1 MKKIFNTYAIV
12 WAIALITFNAITFV
26 SVAATCGFKALLPS
40 FWIGYAFITVTL
52 LVNLAISSVLMKP
65 EKANKSFMNLS
76 VGYIAFIALIGSTV
90 VGAVTMAVATI
101 PWWIGFIINMVLFAF
116 YAIAIISGSTAA
128 NIVDDVENKVKGQT
142 LFIKMLTTDAQTL
155 IAKAGAETKES
166 ANKVYEAIRYSD
178 PMSIEALAGVESQI
192 TIKFNEYSNA
202 VVDNDVDLTKAL
214 EKELLILINDRNNKC
229 KVMK

>member
-1 MKKIFNTYAIV
+1 MKRYFKYYTIC
-12 WAIALITFNAITFV
+12 WAIGLIAFNVITFA

-40 FWIGYAFITVTL
+40 FWIGYAFITVTF
-52 LVNLAISSVLMKP
+52 LVNLAISFVLMKP
-65 EKANKSFMNLS
+65 EKANKSFLNLS

-101 PWWIGFIINMVLFAF
+101 PWWIGFIINMILFAF
-116 YAIAIISGSTAA
+116 YAISIIGGSTAA
-128 NIVDDVENKVKGQT
+128 NIVDEIDNNVKVQT
-142 LFIKMLTTDAQTL
+142 VFVKLLTTDAQTL
-155 IAKAGAETKES
+155 VAKAGTETKES

-178 PMSIEALAGVESQI
+178 PMSVEALAGVESQI

-214 EKELLILINDRNNKC
+214 EKELLILIEDRNNKC
-229 KVMK
+229 KVLK